1 MSQYVAV
8 CCSMLQCV
16 AVCCSVLQRVAM
28 ASRVYLAQTP
38 EVLQSAAVRCDDNPV
53 TSGAH
58 SRGGGGGLQSDA
70 EGAGGLIIGCI

>member
-1 MSQYVAV
+1 
-8 CCSMLQCV
+8 
-16 AVCCSVLQRVAM
+16 M